1 QLDGATARAFRL
13 LGLHPAVE
21 FGAHAVAA
29 LTGYGVAQARR
40 VLDTLAHGYLIRPAG
55 GDHHGMHDLLRAYAA
70 EQAYLHD
77 AEPDRRAAIARLLG
91 YCLQQLRGDVG
102 RGHRRLRAG
111 RLIRVHRHDP
121 ARLPIPL
128 R

>member
-1 QLDGATARAFRL
+1 M
-13 LGLHPAVE
+13 
-21 FGAHAVAA
+21 AA
-29 LTGYGVAQARR
+29 LTGYGVAQARW
-40 VLDTLAHGYLIRPAG
+40 VLDTLARGYLIRPAG
-55 GDHHGMHDLLRAYAA
+55 LDHHAMHDLLRAYAA

-91 YCLQQLRGDVG
+91 YYLRRLRGDVG

-121 ARLPIPL
+121 AHLPIPL
-128 R
+128 H

>member
-1 QLDGATARAFRL
+1 MT
-13 LGLHPAVE
+13 PAAGE

-77 AEPDRRAAIARLLG
+77 AEPDPMIIAARNTVTG
-91 YCLQQLRGDVG
+91 YMAWASSICC
-102 RGHRRLRAG
+102 
-111 RLIRVHRHDP
+111 P
-121 ARLPIPL
+121 ASAASSRSGSMV
-128 R
+128 